1 MHLFLAAR
9 NYEGLLNVCLENRS
23 LNTVHLK
30 KGRAYVQ
37 LLVVPYF
44 AGALEV
50 DRAHPVGTPLAD
62 ELLNPLEKA
71 EAAGEDAESSQFAD

>member
-1 MHLFLAAR
+1 M
-9 NYEGLLNVCLENRS
+9 
-23 LNTVHLK
+23 
-30 KGRAYVQ
+30 Q